1 MSFNLNYS
9 PMSKTF
15 YAIYKKEKIKSK
27 VEYPPEILKKCLNF
41 FGNIGEYDQKFFIL
55 FYLD

>member
-1 MSFNLNYS
+1 MQF
-9 PMSKTF
+9 
-15 YAIYKKEKIKSK
+15 IKKEKIKSK